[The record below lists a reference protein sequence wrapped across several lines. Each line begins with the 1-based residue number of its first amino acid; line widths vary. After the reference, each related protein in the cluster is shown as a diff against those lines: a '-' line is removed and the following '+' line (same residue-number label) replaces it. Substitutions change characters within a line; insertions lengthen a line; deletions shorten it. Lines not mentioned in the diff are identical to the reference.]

1 MWPDSFSGG
10 LICSID
16 GTMRM
21 VHPGM
26 PFAWAM
32 LVVIFMGLVIAWSLI
47 SPRPQPRTP
56 LALSLAVVP
65 GSGPLVR
72 ALLASH
78 WPRTLLRIV
87 VAALFLLAIAAGF
100 LGTPIPERN
109 LATVL
114 TWNVWWS
121 LVIVSVFFVG
131 SAWCSVCPW
140 ETLGSFAVNLRLW
153 GRAVPDPGL
162 GLKVPRLLRSL
173 WPAAVL
179 FAGLTWLELGFGITR
194 DPRATAV
201 LAVVMVA
208 LVIAALALFERKAFC
223 RYMCPV
229 GRTIGAYSQLAP
241 VALRPVDPDL
251 CLNCETLDCY
261 HGSST
266 VEPCPTFLTM
276 GRLQQNTYCLSCTNC
291 AQSCPKENV
300 SWQLRPMGNEARQ
313 SARPHLDEAGF
324 TVVLLALTTLHG
336 VSMVPFW
343 DNWITEL
350 AMAIGD
356 GQMRLGAFTVGMAT
370 SLVVPAA
377 LFIFAVAATRWLMG
391 SAVSYRRLFA
401 LLAFAALPVAFT
413 YHLAHNVGHV
423 IGETQGFGEVLAN
436 PFGSASLP
444 LSATDKHLRMLLMLD
459 WYPMIFTLQAGL
471 MALGFWLA
479 IQVLRHRGA
488 SLDDSG
494 KAPGGLGLSPMLG
507 FVGTTSGFN
516 LWLLTQDMLMR
527 L

>member
-1 MWPDSFSGG
+1 MWPDSVGGG
-10 LICSID
+10 LICAVD

-26 PFAWAM
+26 PLVWA
-32 LVVIFMGLVIAWSLI
+32 LPVVVFMAAVIAWALI
-47 SPRPQPRTP
+47 SPQPRPRMP
-56 LALSLAVVP
+56 LVLSLAGVP
-65 GSGPLVR
+65 GIGPLAR
-72 ALLASH
+72 AAIASH

-87 VAALFLLAIAAGF
+87 VATLFLLAIAAGF

-109 LATVL
+109 FATVL

-121 LVIVSVFFVG
+121 LVVVTVFFFG

-140 ETLGSFAVNLRLW
+140 ETFGSLAVKLRLW
-153 GRAVPDPGL
+153 GRDHTDPGL
-162 GLKVPRLLRSL
+162 GLKVPGILRSL
-173 WPAAVL
+173 WPATIL

-251 CLNCETLDCY
+251 CLKCETLDCY
-261 HGSST
+261 HGSRT

-291 AQSCPKENV
+291 AQSCPKQNV

-313 SARPHLDEAGF
+313 AARPHLDEAGF
-324 TVVLLALTTLHG
+324 TLVLLALTTLHG
-336 VSMVPFW
+336 VSMMPFW
-343 DNWITEL
+343 DTWIAGL
-350 AMAIGD
+350 AKALGD
-356 GQMRLGAFTVGMAT
+356 GQMRLGAFTVGMAA
-370 SLVVPAA
+370 SLAIPLAA
-377 LFIFAVAATRWLMG
+377 FLLAAAATRWLMG
-391 SAVSYRRLFA
+391 SAASKRRLLA
-401 LLAFAALPVAFT
+401 VLAFATLPVAFT
-413 YHLAHNVGHV
+413 YHLAHNVGHLM
-423 IGETQGFGEVLAN
+423 GETQGFLEVLAN
-436 PFGSASLP
+436 PLGTASLP
-444 LSATDKHLRMLLMLD
+444 LSAADKHLRMLLMLD
-459 WYPMIFTLQAGL
+459 WYPTIFTLQAGL
-471 MALGFWLA
+471 IAMGFWLA
-479 IQVLRHRGA
+479 VQVLRHRGA
-488 SLDDSG
+488 SLTASG
-494 KAPGGLGLSPMLG
+494 AAPRGLGLVPMLG
-507 FVGTTSGFN
+507 FVVAASGFN
-516 LWLLTQDMLMR
+516 LWLLTQDMVMR